1 MSNLLESFPTLTN
14 NLIEKSGFKINE
26 IKINYMKND
35 MIRKLELTPIERNQY
50 FLDDEYGAWT
60 PLENNLNI
68 DIECT
73 IQNKNSL
80 FNEEYGV
87 ANKNSILGIA
97 INYYCRKT
105 NKNISKKITEITYN
119 ENEPK
124 LDFDINLTFDKGELS
139 DKVGIKII
147 LYVDKSYENDI
158 FANSS
163 GTVLGIYQEL
173 EIFIEGKG
181 SLFPI
186 KIIDDKNKP
195 LWYSEF
201 NFIDINEDLFEE
213 NNICLYLNKAHKNFK
228 NLNAE
233 GTTITPLMKEIVS
246 EFIALFIEDV
256 INKENVKNICDF
268 DYEEEQAIGNV
279 AKYWINFFD
288 IRVNEF
294 KDILFS
300 VKTAIDTL
308 ID

>member
-201 NFIDINEDLFEE
+201 NFIDINEDLFE
-213 NNICLYLNKAHKNFK
+213 
-228 NLNAE
+228 
-233 GTTITPLMKEIVS
+233 
-246 EFIALFIEDV
+246 
-256 INKENVKNICDF
+256 
-268 DYEEEQAIGNV
+268 
-279 AKYWINFFD
+279 
-288 IRVNEF
+288 
-294 KDILFS
+294 
-300 VKTAIDTL
+300 
-308 ID
+308 

>member
-26 IKINYMKND
+26 IKINYLKNGVT
-35 MIRKLELTPIERNQY
+35 RKLELTPIEENQY
-50 FLDDEYGAWT
+50 FLDDEFGSWT

-68 DIECT
+68 DMECT
-73 IQNKNSL
+73 ILDKNIL
-80 FNEEYGV
+80 FDEEYGV
-87 ANKNSILGIA
+87 ANKNSFLGVA

-105 NKNISKKITEITYN
+105 NKNVSKKIIEVKYD

-124 LDFDINLTFDKGELS
+124 LNFNINLNFDKGELA
-139 DKVGIKII
+139 DKLGLKVV
-147 LYVDKSYENDI
+147 LYVDKSFENDM

-163 GTVLGIYQEL
+163 GTILGVYREL

-186 KIIDDKNKP
+186 KIINDRSKP
-195 LWYSEF
+195 LWFAEF
-201 NFIDINEDLFEE
+201 NFIDVSEDLFEE
-213 NNICLYLNKAHKNFK
+213 SNICLYLNKAHKDFK
-228 NLNAE
+228 NLNTE
-233 GTTITPLMKEIVS
+233 GTIITPLMKEIIS

-256 INKENVKNICDF
+256 VSKENVENICAF

-279 AKYWINFFD
+279 TKYWLKFFD
-288 IRVNEF
+288 IKLNGC
-294 KDILFS
+294 KDILYS